1 MAEQQFNFR
10 LKIYYLFYFSN
21 ILKLNYI
28 LEINLL
34 KYYTFKRALN
44 AVQIL
49 TSFTLSRILR
59 KPIVWGMPLS
69 YSVEP
74 TNHCNL
80 KCPEC
85 PSGLGSLTRPL
96 GLLNPDDFK
105 KLIDEIKET
114 GFYVQ
119 LFFQGEPYINKKLP
133 EMIKYAQQNNV
144 YISISTNGHFITEK
158 NVDYILENA
167 PDKLIFSMDG
177 LDEESYQ
184 NYRVGGTF
192 AQADAGLRALVKRKN
207 ELRKKIPFVEF
218 QFIVMKQNEHQLDE
232 VVIYGNEVGVDKVVF
247 KTMQISSYENAIKF
261 LPSNKKY
268 RRYIVENGSFSI
280 RKELK
285 NHCFALWRTSVITWD
300 GKVVPCCFDK
310 DAEFE
315 LGIVNG
321 RSFKDVWNSKEY
333 NDFRSRVLGDRK
345 SVSMCTNCT
354 EGLKVNIFEIEQ

>member
-1 MAEQQFNFR
+1 
-10 LKIYYLFYFSN
+10 
-21 ILKLNYI
+21 

-34 KYYTFKRALN
+34 KYFTIKRAIN
-44 AVQIL
+44 AVKVL
-49 TSFTLSRILR
+49 SSFTVAKIVR
-59 KPIVWGMPLS
+59 KPVLWGMPIS
-69 YSVEP
+69 YSIEP

-96 GLLNPDDFK
+96 GLLNPDDFN
-105 KLIDEIKET
+105 KLIEDISST

-119 LFFQGEPYINKKLP
+119 LFFQGEPFINKNIYG
-133 EMIKYAQQNNV
+133 MINYAREKNMYV
-144 YISISTNGHFITEK
+144 SISTNGHFINEE
-158 NVDYILENA
+158 NVDTILKNA
-167 PDKLIFSMDG
+167 PDKIIYSIDG

-192 AQADAGLRALVKRKN
+192 EQADTGLRALLN
-207 ELRKKIPFVEF
+207 RKKERNQKHPFVEL

-232 VVIYGNEVGVDKVVF
+232 VLKYGKEVGVDKVVF
-247 KTMQISSYENAIKF
+247 KTMQVSSYENALKF

-268 RRYIVENGSFSI
+268 RRYIIDNGSFGI
-280 RKELK
+280 KGKMK

-315 LGIVNG
+315 LGLTNG
-321 RSFKDVWNSKEY
+321 KSFKEVWHSDEY
-333 NDFRSRVLGDRK
+333 NKFRAGILGDRQ
-345 SVSMCTNCT
+345 SISMCTNCT

>member
-1 MAEQQFNFR
+1 
-10 LKIYYLFYFSN
+10 
-21 ILKLNYI
+21 

-34 KYYTFKRALN
+34 KYFTIKRTIN
-44 AVQIL
+44 AVKVL
-49 TSFTLSRILR
+49 SSFTVARLIR
-59 KPIVWGMPLS
+59 KPVVWGMPIS
-69 YSVEP
+69 YSIEP

-105 KLIDEIKET
+105 KLINDISST

-119 LFFQGEPYINKKLP
+119 LFFQGEPFINKNLAG
-133 EMIKYAQQNNV
+133 MINYARKKNMYV
-144 YISISTNGHFITEK
+144 SISTNGHFINEE
-158 NVDYILENA
+158 NVDTVLKNA
-167 PDKLIFSMDG
+167 PDKLIYSIDG

-184 NYRVGGTF
+184 NYRIGGTF
-192 AQADAGLRALVKRKN
+192 EQADAGLRALLNKKK
-207 ELRKKIPFVEF
+207 ELNQKHPYVEL

-232 VVIYGNEVGVDKVVF
+232 VLKYGKDVGVDKVVF
-247 KTMQISSYENAIKF
+247 KTMQISSYENALKF

-268 RRYIVENGSFSI
+268 RRYIIDNGSFRI
-280 RKELK
+280 KGKIK

-310 DAEFE
+310 DAEYE
-315 LGIVNG
+315 LGLTNG
-321 RSFKDVWNSKEY
+321 KSFKDVWHSDEY
-333 NDFRSRVLGDRK
+333 NNFRARILGDRK
-345 SVSMCTNCT
+345 SISMCTNCT